1 MMKLMIVGAAG
12 RMGKEVI
19 RAAAASRDFA
29 LVSAVDREDHPE
41 LGKDAGAA
49 AGLEPMGVM
58 IGSRIREEIGKV
70 DAVIDFSL
78 PPSTAALLEALKADP
93 KPAVIGTTGLDEKIM
108 AAAREAS
115 SKAPILISP
124 NLSYGVAV
132 LKHLAKTAQK
142 LLRGFD
148 IEVVEVHHRG
158 KADAPSGTAD
168 ALLQMLKDEGGEG
181 GEARATFGR
190 SGKGAR
196 RKPGEIGVHSLRG
209 GSVTGEHTI
218 FFLGEGEKIEISHCA
233 ETRGIFA
240 SGALGAARW
249 LAGKPAGLYSM
260 DDLFK

>member
-1 MMKLMIVGAAG
+1 MMKLMIVGVAG
-12 RMGKEVI
+12 RMGKEVV

-41 LGKDAGAA
+41 FGKDAGTA
-49 AGLEPMGVM
+49 AGLEPAGVM

-78 PPSTAALLEALKADP
+78 PPSTAALLDALKADP

-148 IEVVEVHHRG
+148 
-158 KADAPSGTAD
+158 T
-168 ALLQMLKDEGGEG
+168 LLQMLKDEGGEG

-218 FFLGEGEKIEISHCA
+218 FFLGDGEKIEISHCA

-240 SGALGAARW
+240 SGALSAARW